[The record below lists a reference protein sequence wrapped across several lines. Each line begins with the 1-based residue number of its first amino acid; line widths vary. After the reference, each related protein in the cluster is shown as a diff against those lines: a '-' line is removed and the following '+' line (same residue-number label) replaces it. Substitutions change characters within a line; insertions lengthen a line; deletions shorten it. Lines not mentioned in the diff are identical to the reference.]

1 MNREESVRRVVW
13 CGLAS
18 LPEVADMLA
27 PVIQTLVLPQ
37 QLTAASLAPGH
48 AQSGLFRR
56 GEGVNVFSENFYRIK
71 SYFSAVNTFLENHP
85 ASIKVLVSSENII
98 QNVTEIIQLLEKE
111 EDIFRASRTKR
122 GLEALSS
129 VQAMLALTV
138 KHNML
143 NQEDNK
149 SQARVLLDQ
158 LNSYSLWKLK
168 LF

>member
-1 MNREESVRRVVW
+1 MNREECVRRVVW

-37 QLTAASLAPGH
+37 QLTAASLGPGH

-71 SYFSAVNTFLENHP
+71 SYFSAVSSFLENHP
-85 ASIKVLVSSENII
+85 ASLKVLVSSENTIK
-98 QNVTEIIQLLEKE
+98 NVTEIIQLLEKE
-111 EDIFRASRTKR
+111 EDIFRESRTKR

-143 NQEDNK
+143 NQDNK

-158 LNSYSLWKLK
+158 LNSHSLWKLE
-168 LF
+168 LL